1 MSDVVGAEVAAL
13 QAGLAPHPDTA
24 GAINAEKPHGD
35 SRPQL
40 HASILAICDDVA
52 TMGDLV
58 ETAIERAVHAVAR
71 ADVAKAESVIAG
83 DTVINALQQRV
94 REACFRLIITQA
106 PLACDLRAVM
116 AAMQESSEL
125 ERMGDHCVSIA
136 KEARELAVMPE
147 VPVPDELVRLGELCA
162 RQVRDVLLAV
172 VRRDPEAAR
181 AVAKAD
187 DDVDRVYHRLVHK
200 LLGSLPVDADAAF
213 RITNLVLVAHHLERI
228 GDRVTNLAED
238 VLFAATGELLDLG

>member
-13 QAGLAPHPDTA
+13 QAGLAPHPETGGVA
-24 GAINAEKPHGD
+24 PSEMHRGD

-40 HASILAICDDVA
+40 HSGILAICDDVA

-58 ETAIERAVHAVAR
+58 ETAIERAVHAVASG
-71 ADVAKAESVIAG
+71 DVAKAESVIAG
-83 DTVINALQQRV
+83 DAVINALYQQV
-94 REACFRLIITQA
+94 REACFRVIITQA
-106 PLACDLRAVM
+106 PFACDLRAVM

-136 KEARELAVMPE
+136 KEARELAVMPD
-147 VPVPDELVRLGELCA
+147 VPAPDELVRLGELCA
-162 RQVRDVLLAV
+162 RQVRNVLVAV
-172 VRRDPEAAR
+172 VRRDPAAAR

-187 DDVDRVYHRLVHK
+187 DDVDLVYHRLVDK
-200 LLGSLPVDADAAF
+200 LLGSLPADADAAF

-238 VLFAATGELLDLG
+238 VLFAATGDLLDLG